1 MRYSLGVDKQC
12 ASCGEHKP
20 LHDFYKDSRASD
32 GAASSCK
39 VCTLAKRAEKVAS
52 RTSEQIAS
60 DRAVRR
66 EYSKQWR
73 ATDKGKVW
81 VREYA
86 KTHPQRERDKARR
99 NARAAVARAVRRGLQ
114 LPAACE
120 SCGMMTKL
128 HAHHH
133 NGYDK
138 AHQLDV
144 VWLCVSCHGK
154 EHRI

>member
-1 MRYSLGVDKQC
+1 MDKLC
-12 ASCGEHKP
+12 ASCGESKP

-39 VCTLAKRAEKVAS
+39 VCILAKRAAKVAS
-52 RTSEQIAS
+52 RTPEQVVS
-60 DRAVRR
+60 DRATRR

-81 VREYA
+81 AQEYA
-86 KTHPQRERDKARR
+86 KANPPHAKDKARR

-114 LPAACE
+114 LPTVCE
-120 SCGMMTKL
+120 SCETMTKL
-128 HAHHH
+128 QAHHH